1 MNTMSLSTT
10 PPDIHFSDDCTQAM
24 PFRFRGEGALPC
36 TFLAGN
42 TAAECWHM
50 GTDYAFTTLH
60 VQENDDLVSD
70 TRATYAELLR
80 QVRSSAHPFLIRI
93 WNYFGDINLGDED
106 AERYRQFCVG
116 RAQAVDAEFNNPP
129 PAATAIGAARRDGLH
144 VIALSAKRPA
154 IALENPRQTPAWQY
168 PRQYGKVS
176 PGFSR
181 GALLDAGSPHPLLL
195 ASGTASIVGHAS
207 VHVGDVAE
215 QCRESLRNLRALLDE
230 GEKHGGEPFTFGQCR
245 ALRVYIRD
253 PQHLHAVRTV
263 FEASGLP
270 PENIVYLHGEVC
282 RRELAVELE
291 GVFATDMVMKAD

>member
-1 MNTMSLSTT
+1 MT
-10 PPDIHFSDDCTQAM
+10 PTPRLPDIHFRDDCVDAM
-24 PFRFRGEGALPC
+24 PFRFSGEGALPC
-36 TFLAGN
+36 AFLAGN
-42 TAAECWHM
+42 AAPECWHM
-50 GTDYAFTTLH
+50 GPDYAFVSLH
-60 VQENDDLVSD
+60 SAETGDLVAD
-70 TRATYAELLR
+70 TKNAYAELIAG
-80 QVRSSAHPFLIRI
+80 VRASAHPYLIRI
-93 WNYFGDINLGDED
+93 WNYFVDINQGDED

-129 PAATAIGAARRDGLH
+129 PAATAIGASRDDGLH
-144 VIALSAKRPA
+144 VIALCSDRPA

-181 GALLDAGSPHPLLL
+181 GALLAAGGKQPLLL

-230 GEKHGGEPFTFGQCR
+230 GEKHGGVPFAFGQCR

-253 PQHLHAVRTV
+253 PQQLQAVRAV
-263 FEASGLP
+263 FEASGVP
-270 PENIVYLHGEVC
+270 PEHIVYLHGEVC

-291 GVFATDMVMKAD
+291 GVFGSI